1 MLRLSLFVL
10 FWLGSMFLRME
21 GMIGSG
27 IFIRIGGCSV
37 FGGTVDIGGLWLST
51 AVCAVAIMRTF

>member
-1 MLRLSLFVL
+1 
-10 FWLGSMFLRME
+10 
-21 GMIGSG
+21 MIGSG

-37 FGGTVDIGGLWLST
+37 FGGTVGIGGLWLST